1 MALTKVTYS
10 MIDGATVNV
19 LDYGADPTDIND
31 SAAAINAAITAA
43 AANNIDSVYL
53 PAGTYKCASTITL
66 LDNIT
71 LFGEGKASALHF
83 LPSGGG
89 QTAGITVANKT
100 NFQIKNLRVYGNST
114 ASVDL
119 TWAIRIYGSN
129 NGIVSNC
136 FIDTAFLG
144 VFVGDVSITQSNKI
158 LITNNTIS
166 NIGLNGIGVNTFGS
180 KIDILGNSIY
190 QSGTLSSLV
199 SVGSG
204 IEFRSATN
212 SVIGSNNLD
221 ELQYG
226 AAGACDGI
234 RLEYGTPEPSNPS
247 GQQVQ
252 NVSVVNNVISNF
264 SGFGIR
270 GQMILNCSITGNS
283 FYSSNATH
291 EVGLV
296 LLGDDTNSV
305 TSSYNTVS
313 GNTFFVQGVVSSVEG
328 IRLQGDTTQKV
339 IFNNIN
345 GNTFQGYRNGISF
358 SNADNNSA
366 SNNVISNSSSHG
378 IAHISGS
385 SNLISGNVSTN
396 NTDSGIEILA
406 GSNIVINMNNCNNNS
421 AYGIVLAPGASN
433 CFVNWNI
440 TQNNTTANYANNGGT
455 AISTSFGTGTPEAS
469 VTASVGSQFLRTNG
483 GGSTTLYIKESG
495 TGNTGWVGK

>member
-1 MALTKVTYS
+1 MSLTKVTYTL
-10 MIDGATVNV
+10 INGAPVNV
-19 LDYGADPTDIND
+19 LDYGADPTNISD
-31 SAAAINAAITAA
+31 SATAINAAITAA

-71 LFGEGKASALHF
+71 LFGEGNASALHF
-83 LPSGGG
+83 LPFGGG
-89 QTAGITVANKT
+89 QTAGITVANKS
-100 NFQIKNLRVYGNST
+100 NFAIKNLRVYGDST

-129 NGIVSNC
+129 NGVVSGC
-136 FIDTAFLG
+136 YIDTAFLG
-144 VFVGDVSITQSNKI
+144 IFVGDVSISQSNKI

-180 KIDILGNSIY
+180 KINILGNNIY
-190 QSGTLSSLV
+190 QSGTLASLA

-270 GQMILNCSITGNS
+270 GQFILNCSITGNS

-291 EVGLV
+291 EAGVA
-296 LLGDDTNSV
+296 LLSSDSNSV
-305 TSSYNTVS
+305 TSTYNTVS
-313 GNTFFVQGVVSSVEG
+313 GNTFFVQGVTSSIPC
-328 IRLQGDTTQKV
+328 IRLQGDATQKV
-339 IFNNIN
+339 SFNSVN
-345 GNTFQGYRNGISF
+345 GNTINGYRNGISF
-358 SNADNNSA
+358 TNANNNIV
-366 SNNVISNSSSHG
+366 SNNMISNSSAQG
-378 IAHISGS
+378 IFHASGV
-385 SNLISGNVSTN
+385 SNLITGNKSCS
-396 NTDSGIEILA
+396 NTSAGIQIDAGTSITLSMNECNDNATHGIFLA
-406 GSNIVINMNNCNNNS
+406 NT
-421 AYGIVLAPGASN
+421 ASN
-433 CFVNWNI
+433 CNVNWNI
-440 TQNNTTANYANNGGT
+440 TRNNTTANYINNGGT
-455 AISTSFGTGTPEAS
+455 AVSTSFGTGSPEAA
-469 VTASVGSQFLRTNG
+469 VTASVGSQFLRTDG
-483 GGSTTLYIKESG
+483 GGSTTLYVKETG

>member
-43 AANNIDSVYL
+43 VANNIDSVYL

-71 LFGEGKASALHF
+71 LFGEGKSSALHF
-83 LPSGGG
+83 LPSGGA

-100 NFQIKNLRVYGNST
+100 NFQIKSLRVYGDST
-114 ASVDL
+114 ANADL

-136 FIDTAFLG
+136 FIDTAYLG
-144 VFVGDVSITQSNKI
+144 VFVGDVSTTQSNKI
-158 LITNNTIS
+158 LVTNNIIS
-166 NIGLNGIGVNTFGS
+166 NIGANAIGVNTFGS
-180 KIDILGNSIY
+180 KINLLGNIIF
-190 QSGTLSSLV
+190 QSGTLSVLSSLV
-199 SVGSG
+199 GSA
-204 IEFRSATN
+204 IEFRGATN
-212 SVIGSNNLD
+212 SIIGSNNLD

-234 RLEYGTPEPSNPS
+234 RLEFAVEGAT
-247 GQQVQ
+247 QQVK

-270 GQMILNCSITGNS
+270 GQYILNCSITGNS

-291 EVGLV
+291 ESGLV
-296 LLGDDTNSV
+296 LLGDDTTSV

-313 GNTFFVQGVVSSVEG
+313 GNTFFVQGVVSNVRGISLEG
-328 IRLQGDTTQKV
+328 NATQKV

-345 GNTFQGYRNGISF
+345 GNTIQGYRNGIGF
-358 SNADNNSA
+358 INANNNSA

-396 NTDSGIEILA
+396 NTGSGIEILA
-406 GSNIVINMNNCNNNS
+406 GSNIAINMNSCNNNS
-421 AYGIVLAPGASN
+421 AYGIVLASGASS

-440 TQNNTTANYANNGGT
+440 TENNTTANYANNGGT

-483 GGSTTLYIKESG
+483 GGSTTLYIKETG